1 MLAETA
7 VQRCLNRDTLARATP
22 TSHWVDPPDCVVLC
36 GGRGTRLRDVVAD
49 VPKPMA
55 TVLGRPFLD
64 WLVLALECQGL
75 RRLVL
80 ATGYMSDV
88 IEAHFKQ
95 ARWSLARIHCSREPD
110 ALGTGGALRLAAA
123 KTTSQQVLAVNGD
136 TYCQPNLIALQD
148 VHRRAGAVATLQ
160 LAHVQDASRY
170 GAVECTDDGRVT
182 RFVEKNRPGA
192 GWVYAGVCL
201 IERRAIEAFPSRQ
214 PLSMEQ
220 DVLPN
225 LINQGL
231 YAAAMPGPFVDIG
244 TPESYASAGLLLSEE
259 IDALELHGQA
269 TAHFHQT
276 LEAQRRTAHECLAA
290 ASGAADLIAEAF
302 RSGGKLMLCGN
313 GGSAAD
319 CQHVAAEFVSRLR
332 RDFERQVRA
341 LGRPGDVLLCIS
353 TSGGSANV
361 VRAARAAAEIGVH
374 VIALCGEQGEL
385 CNEADLTIA
394 IPSPSTQII
403 QECML
408 PVEHI
413 ICELVEEKLF
423 GSRRCGVSA

>member
-1 MLAETA
+1 
-7 VQRCLNRDTLARATP
+7 
-22 TSHWVDPPDCVVLC
+22 
-36 GGRGTRLRDVVAD
+36 
-49 VPKPMA
+49 MA

-332 RDFERQVRA
+332 RDVGRPPLPAVALTTDTSFLTAYSNDCGYSGVFERQVRA